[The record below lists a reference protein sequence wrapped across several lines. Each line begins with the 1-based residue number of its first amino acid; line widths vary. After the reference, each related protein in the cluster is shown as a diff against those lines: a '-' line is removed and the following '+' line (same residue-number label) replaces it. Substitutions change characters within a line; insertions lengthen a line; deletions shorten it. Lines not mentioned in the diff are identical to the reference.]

1 MNKANA
7 VLAAAL
13 AGAALV
19 AVPSFA
25 ADAPV
30 LMGVYGKWAAYSM
43 GKGHSKTCYA
53 QGQPQSSAPVIRRD
67 PIFFLVTDWPS
78 KGNPGQPSIVPGY
91 NYKTGSTVTVDV
103 GSDKFKFFTRNE
115 GGGNAW
121 AKDTADEPRVVD
133 EMKTADDAIVTGT
146 SAAGV
151 ETRDVYSLTG
161 FADAL
166 KKVQAECKKK

>member
-1 MNKANA
+1 MNQRSI
-7 VLAAAL
+7 VLAL
-13 AGAALV
+13 LFAGAVTAP
-19 AVPSFA
+19 AFA

-30 LMGVYGKWAAYSM
+30 LLGVTGKWASYSI
-43 GKGHSKTCYA
+43 GKGHSKYCYA
-53 QGQPQSSAPVIRRD
+53 QGQPQSSAPVIKRD

-78 KGNPGQPSIVPGY
+78 RGNPAEPSISPGY
-91 NYKTGSTVTVDV
+91 NYKTGSMVTVDV

-121 AKDTADEPRVVD
+121 AKDPADEPRVID

-146 SAAGV
+146 NSKGV

-166 KKVQAECKKK
+166 KKMQAECKKK